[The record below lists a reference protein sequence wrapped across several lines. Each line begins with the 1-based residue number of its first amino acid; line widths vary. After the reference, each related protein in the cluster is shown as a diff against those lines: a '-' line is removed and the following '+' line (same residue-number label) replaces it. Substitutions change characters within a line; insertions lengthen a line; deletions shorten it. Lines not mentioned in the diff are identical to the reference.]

1 MNSWPMTP
9 TAAPRA
15 TRATSGTVATTSA
28 ITTAVRPAPKI
39 AATASPIRIAGK
51 ASITSTSRMIQPS
64 SRR

>member
-1 MNSWPMTP
+1 MNSWPITP

-28 ITTAVRPAPKI
+28 ITTAARPAPKI

-51 ASITSTSRMIQPS
+51 ASITSTRRMIQPS
-64 SRR
+64 RRR